1 MGQSPI
7 PSAPLIALHDYHVRM
22 MKLRMLILAMA
33 ASSVALAQES
43 YVLDDKTDKWV
54 LTDSPTAGT
63 PEAQLA
69 TAAKQ
74 LADGKDEEA
83 MQLAAAWISGNE
95 RHPLIAEAHLIHGDA
110 LFAQKEYYQS
120 LFDYEL
126 VARDHYGTKA
136 AIAANEKELEIA
148 TMFSRGMKRKLW
160 GMRISD
166 ATEEAEELFIRIQER
181 LPRSPLAESAAIE
194 LADMYYRTK
203 DMRLA
208 NEAYLIFVDPV
219 IGFPNSE
226 HIEKARTR
234 LIYTRLAAFR
244 GPAYDDSG
252 LIDARKEL
260 VQLTYAN
267 KDLADTINSSAL
279 ITRIDESLGQKL
291 LSTAKW
297 YLKVNKPI
305 AAEYTVRRLVME
317 YKDTGATVE
326 ALEYLVPKLLPLLP
340 PVVLSEVEEF
350 YAAHQEALL
359 GKTFTTIDIE
369 KNQP

>member
-1 MGQSPI
+1 MFMLACVG
-7 PSAPLIALHDYHVRM
+7 PSIVH
-22 MKLRMLILAMA
+22 
-33 ASSVALAQES
+33 AQES

-54 LTDSPTAGT
+54 LTDAPTPGT
-63 PEAQLA
+63 PEAQLGA
-69 TAAKQ
+69 AAKQ
-74 LADGKDEEA
+74 LADGNDEEA
-83 MQLAAAWISGNE
+83 MKLAAAWISGNE

-110 LFAQKEYYQS
+110 LFAQGEYYQS

-126 VARDHYGTKA
+126 VARDHFGTKA
-136 AIAANEKELEIA
+136 AIAANEKELNIA
-148 TMFSRGMKRKLW
+148 TMFSHGMKRKLW

-181 LPRSPLAESAAIE
+181 LPRSPLAETAAIE
-194 LADMYYRTK
+194 LADMYYRMK

-219 IGFPNSE
+219 IGFPHSE
-226 HIEKARTR
+226 YIEKARTR

-260 VQLTYAN
+260 VQLEYAS

-279 ITRIDESLGQKL
+279 ITRIDESLGQKM

-305 AAEYTVRRLVME
+305 AAEYTVRRLVMQ
-317 YKDTGATVE
+317 YQDTGATVE
-326 ALEYLVPKLLPLLP
+326 ALENLVPELLPLLP
-340 PVVLSEVEEF
+340 PVVLAEVEEF
-350 YAAHQEALL
+350 YATHQEALL
-359 GKTFTTIDIE
+359 GKTFTTIDTE

>member
-1 MGQSPI
+1 MLLLSCI
-7 PSAPLIALHDYHVRM
+7 VSSNALG
-22 MKLRMLILAMA
+22 
-33 ASSVALAQES
+33 QES
-43 YVLDDKTDKWV
+43 YLLDDITDKWV
-54 LTDSPTAGT
+54 LTDSPTPGT

-69 TAAKQ
+69 AAAKQ
-74 LADGKDEEA
+74 LADGNDEEA

-110 LFAQKEYYQS
+110 LFAQMEYYQS

-126 VARDHYGTKA
+126 VARDHFGTKA
-136 AIAANEKELEIA
+136 AVAANKKELVIA
-148 TMFSRGMKRKLW
+148 TLFSQGLKRKMW

-181 LPRSPLAESAAIE
+181 LPRSPLAEAAAIE
-194 LADMYYRTK
+194 LANMYYRKK

-208 NEAYLIFVDPV
+208 NEAYLIFIDPV

-260 VQLTYAN
+260 VQLTYQN
-267 KDLADTINSSAL
+267 KDFADTINSSAL

-305 AAEYTVRRLVME
+305 AAEYTIRRLVME

-326 ALEYLVPKLLPLLP
+326 ALETLVPELLPTLP
-340 PVVLSEVEEF
+340 PIVLAEVKEF